1 LAEVTKLKN
10 DLKAKFEAQMA
21 AKDAL
26 MEKAMKTKRKM
37 DQANKLINSLADNR

>member
-1 LAEVTKLKN
+1 
-10 DLKAKFEAQMA
+10 MA

-37 DQANKLINSLADNR
+37 D